1 MYDGTTDLTDV
12 TSPLARTISQL
23 NPAGGVLNANANGNY
38 YVLYLFSYKHCF
50 SLFALH
56 KNFSFKYHKLF

>member
-38 YVLYLFSYKHCF
+38 YVLYLFPYKTL
-50 SLFALH
+50 LFLIYFVLCI
-56 KNFSFKYHKLF
+56 KF